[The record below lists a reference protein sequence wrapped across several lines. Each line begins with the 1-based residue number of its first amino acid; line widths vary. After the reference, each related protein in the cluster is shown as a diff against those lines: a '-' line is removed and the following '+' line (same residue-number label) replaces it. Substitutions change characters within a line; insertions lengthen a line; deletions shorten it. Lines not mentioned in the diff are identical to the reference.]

1 MSESKG
7 RPLIVRGA
15 RENNLRNLDIEIPRE
30 RLVVVTGVSGSGKS
44 TLAHQIICREGQRRF
59 VESLSPYA
67 RQYLGR
73 MDRPQVE
80 TVEGLSPTI
89 AIDQKTISRNPR
101 STVGTITEI
110 LDLMRLLYA
119 RLGTPHCPECGDL
132 IEGRSREQIV
142 LHAWHHHAGETVTV
156 CAPIVLERKGEY
168 RKELDELREQ
178 GFQRVRVD
186 GEILRLSEEI
196 VLARYERHTIEI
208 VLDRMKLIDGKRG
221 RFSESIEKALALGDG
236 LVDLVVDDE
245 GHLFSSRFGCTSCS
259 VTIPELEPRLFSF
272 NSPLGACERCD
283 GLGRRRSPT
292 EASLVRDDALSIDEG
307 ALQLRRQGKSIRGLG
322 IPWSLLEKALRDG
335 KIDSSKPWKKLTDRA
350 RKYLLQGS
358 ASVGAKGDW
367 AGLFQ
372 LAEVAYDLHGG
383 RELERWMPYAP
394 CRGCHGSRL
403 QPAAR
408 AVKFHEQ
415 GIDEVSALTVDSAL
429 QFFDALDLSEREKLI
444 GQSIFPEIA
453 SRLKFLQ
460 KVGLGYLAIDRS
472 ADTLSG
478 GEAQRIRLAS
488 QLGSGLRGVLY
499 VLDEPSIGLHASDN
513 NTMLEMLRGL
523 RDLGNSLL
531 VVEHDR
537 ETIESADHVVDIGP
551 GAGVQ
556 GGELT
561 GEGSVT
567 QLRRSAASV
576 TGQYLSGKAEIAVPE
591 ERRVSGESIHI
602 RGARMHNLKNID
614 VEIPLQSLVVVTG
627 VSGSGKSTL
636 IQGILQPALA
646 EYLELL
652 TEAPGDHDSVD
663 GLENIDK
670 LIRIDQ
676 SPIGRTPRSNSG
688 TYTKV
693 FDDIRELF
701 AKTPEARA
709 RGWKKGRFSFNV
721 KGGRCEAC
729 EGAGVTTI
737 GMQFMADIQV
747 VCEECHGTRFN
758 EETRTV
764 RWRGH
769 DISEVLALSIDE
781 ATKLFED
788 VPQVFNTLDT
798 LQKVGL
804 GYVSLGQPST
814 TLSGGEAQ
822 RVKLATELRKRSTGR
837 TLYILDEPTTGLHF
851 ADVQNLLSCLHALV
865 DRGNSVIV
873 IEHCMDV
880 IKQADHVIDLGPQ
893 GGAGGG
899 QVVCVG
905 TPEEIVEAGGL
916 TADALRSE
924 LDGNRAR
931 GRQKGKKRGSGK
943 GEPTDRFI
951 IEGARQNNLKDV
963 RLEIPAGQMTVI
975 TGPSGSGKST
985 LAFDILFSEG
995 QRRYLES
1002 LSTYARRFLGRMDR
1016 ANVDRV
1022 EGIAPAVAID
1032 QRNRGS
1038 NPRSTVATT
1047 TEIYD
1052 YLRIFFARAGNAHC
1066 IKCEAPLESATP
1078 ATASRKIMEV
1088 RGEEPTLLLAPLK
1101 SPFPEF
1107 DSLQREGFARVRLN
1121 GKSILRIDEA
1131 IGVEDEESLEQLD
1144 VVIDR
1149 VKPERSGRA
1158 RVSESVEECYRRG
1171 GDQMIVAD
1179 AKGKEVLRFTRH
1191 LSCPVG
1197 HMMLGEELSPR
1208 LFSFNHHSG
1217 ACSGC
1222 SGLGVLKQVD
1232 PGMLI
1237 TDPSKPLFNGAM
1249 DHRLGSWI
1257 GRRSSRVRK
1266 VIDAALLAHGY
1277 DPADPVSDLGEE
1289 GWRIILHG
1297 TGETSY
1303 PVTFRTRRGSGRL
1316 RRVTGSTWE
1325 GLIKRVSIWHQRA
1338 GSPRWRRA
1346 IEDHLAIRPCPDCHG
1361 GRLRA
1366 ELLAVR
1372 IGGLNISEV
1381 CQLNVSAA
1389 LDFFKNLKLKGHRK
1403 EVAEQIHRE
1412 VASRLS
1418 FLEKVGLGYL
1428 ALDRATES
1436 LSGGESQRIRL
1447 ATQIG
1452 NQLVGVLYVLD
1463 EPTIGLHPRDVE
1475 KLLDSLVSLKDQGNT
1490 LVVVEHDEKTMDRA
1504 DHIVDMGPG
1513 AGVGGG
1519 EVVAEGAPAAIRKN
1533 KKSLTGAYLSGREKV
1548 FEVSE
1553 RRSSDGGK
1561 LTIHGAKANNLK
1573 NLTVD
1578 IPTGVL
1584 TCVTGVS
1591 GSGKSSLIMD
1601 ILSRE
1606 LATQLAGARPASA
1619 EHDRIE
1625 GVDAFDG
1632 LGVIDQQPL
1641 GRTPASNAATYTGLM
1656 APLRGLYAKTAL
1668 ARMRGW
1674 GPGRFSFNVAGGRCE
1689 SCEGKGGVLIEMH
1702 FLSDVWVRC
1711 DDCLGKRF
1719 EPETLEVRWKGHSIA
1734 DVLEMDVQMARE
1746 VFSEVP
1752 ALATMLTALEDV
1764 GLGYLSLGQ
1773 SATTLS
1779 GGEAQRVKLASE
1791 LGRRSRGRKIYILDE
1806 PTTGLHFGDVRLLVK
1821 MLHKLVDRGDTVIV
1835 IEHDMDL
1842 VASADHV
1849 IDLGPD
1855 GGDAGGEVIVSGTP
1869 EEVAAVARSYTGQA
1883 LRGLV
1888 SASRTKKRRSVQR
1901 KSPTKKSTSRKS
1913 PR

>member
-1 MSESKG
+1 MKNHRG

-15 RENNLRNLDIEIPRE
+15 RENNLQNLDVDIPRE

-110 LDLMRLLYA
+110 LDLLRLLYA
-119 RLGTPHCPECGDL
+119 RLGTPHCPDCGGL

-142 LHAWHHHAGETVTV
+142 LHAWHHHGGETVTV

-178 GFQRVRVD
+178 GFQRVRID
-186 GEILRLSEEI
+186 GEILRLSDEI

-208 VLDRMKLIDGKRG
+208 VLDRMQLVDGKRG
-221 RFSESIEKALALGDG
+221 RFAEAVEKALLLGDG
-236 LVDLVVDDE
+236 LVDLVIGE
-245 GHLFSSRFGCTSCS
+245 EAHLFSSRFGCHQCS

-272 NSPLGACERCD
+272 NSPLGACDRCD

-292 EASLVRDDALSIDEG
+292 EASMLKDADLSISDG
-307 ALQLRRQGKSIRGLG
+307 ALLLRKQGKVIRGMG
-322 IPWSLLEKALRDG
+322 TPWADLEKALKDG
-335 KIDSSKPWKKLTDRA
+335 KVDSSRPWKKLTERA
-350 RKYLLQGS
+350 KRFVLEGAS
-358 ASVGAKGDW
+358 AVGAKGDW
-367 AGLFQ
+367 PGLFQ
-372 LAEVAYDLHGG
+372 LAEVSYDLHGG

-394 CRGCHGSRL
+394 CRGCNGSRL

-408 AVKFHEQ
+408 AVRFHDH
-415 GIDEVSALTVDSAL
+415 GIDQISAMTVDMAMEFFGQL
-429 QFFDALDLSEREKLI
+429 QLEAREELI
-444 GQSIFPEIA
+444 GQSIFPEIRA
-453 SRLKFLQ
+453 RLEFLE

-513 NTMLEMLRGL
+513 STMLEMLRGL
-523 RDLGNSLL
+523 RDKGNSLL

-551 GAGVQ
+551 GAGIH

-567 QLRRSAASV
+567 QLKKSPASV
-576 TGQYLSGKAEIAVPE
+576 TGKYLSGKAEISVPS
-591 ERRVSGESIHI
+591 ERRVSEDFLLI

-614 VEIPLQSLVVVTG
+614 VKIPLQSLVVITG

-636 IQGILQPALA
+636 IQGILQPALT
-646 EYLELL
+646 EHLELL
-652 TEAPGDHDSVD
+652 SEAPGDHDSIE
-663 GLENIDK
+663 GLDHIDK

-676 SPIGRTPRSNSG
+676 SPIGRTPRSNPG

-747 VCEECHGTRFN
+747 VCDECHGTRFN

-769 DISEVLALSIDE
+769 DVSEVLALSIDE

-788 VPQVFNTLDT
+788 VPQVFHTLDT

-822 RVKLATELRKRSTGR
+822 RVKLATELRKRSTGN

-851 ADVQNLLSCLHALV
+851 ADVENLLSCLHALV
-865 DRGNSVIV
+865 DRGNSVLV

-880 IKQADHVIDLGPQ
+880 IKQADHVIDLGPH

-899 QVVCVG
+899 QIVCVG
-905 TPEEIVEAGGL
+905 TPEEIAESEGL
-916 TADALRSE
+916 TGEALRPE
-924 LDGNRAR
+924 LSGDRKKSV
-931 GRQKGKKRGSGK
+931 QKGKKRGSGK
-943 GEPTDRFI
+943 GEPSDRFI

-963 RLEIPAGQMTVI
+963 RLEIPAGKMTVI

-1052 YLRIFFARAGNAHC
+1052 YLRIFFARAGSAHC
-1066 IKCEAPLESATP
+1066 VSCEEPLLSATP
-1078 ATASRKIMEV
+1078 ALASRKVMEL

-1101 SPFPEF
+1101 SPFPDLE
-1107 DSLQREGFARVRLN
+1107 SLQREGFAR
-1121 GKSILRIDEA
+1121 LRIDGEKVFRIDEVLDSYDAEA
-1131 IGVEDEESLEQLD
+1131 LSQLD

-1149 VKPERSGRA
+1149 VKPNRSGRA
-1158 RVSESVEECYRRG
+1158 RVSESIEECYRRG
-1171 GDQMIVAD
+1171 GDRMIVAD
-1179 AKGKEVLRFTRH
+1179 ADGAEVIQFTRH
-1191 LSCPVG
+1191 LSCPQG
-1197 HMMLGEELSPR
+1197 HMMMGEELTPR

-1217 ACSGC
+1217 ACQQC
-1222 SGLGVLKQVD
+1222 SGLGLLKQVD
-1232 PGMLI
+1232 PRMLI
-1237 TDPSKPLFNGAM
+1237 TDRDKPLFNGAM

-1257 GRRSSRVRK
+1257 GRKSSRVRK
-1266 VIDAALLAHGY
+1266 VIDAALLEHGY
-1277 DPADPVSDLGEE
+1277 DPSDPVRDLGDE
-1289 GWRIILHG
+1289 GWNIILHG
-1297 TGETSY
+1297 TGERSY

-1346 IEDHLAIRPCPDCHG
+1346 IEDHLAIRSCPSCHG
-1361 GRLRA
+1361 GRLKSA
-1366 ELLAVR
+1366 LLAVK

-1381 CQLNVSAA
+1381 CNLTVSDA
-1389 LDFFKNLKLKGHRK
+1389 LRFFSDLKLTGHRK

-1412 VASRLS
+1412 VASRLG
-1418 FLEKVGLGYL
+1418 FLERVGLGYL
-1428 ALDRATES
+1428 ALDRATET
-1436 LSGGESQRIRL
+1436 LSGGEAQRIRL

-1463 EPTIGLHPRDVE
+1463 EPTIGLHPRDVDR
-1475 KLLDSLVSLKDQGNT
+1475 LLDSLVALKDQGNT

-1519 EVVAEGAPAAIRKN
+1519 EVVAEGTPSAIRN
-1533 KKSLTGAYLSGREKV
+1533 NSQSLTGRFLCGTEKV
-1548 FEVSE
+1548 FETE
-1553 RRSSDGGK
+1553 GRRPLEGPP
-1561 LTIHGAKANNLK
+1561 LTIVGAKANNLK
-1573 NLTVD
+1573 NLTVE

-1606 LATQLAGARPASA
+1606 LATRLAGARPASA
-1619 EHDRIE
+1619 EHDRID
-1625 GVDAFDG
+1625 GVDHFDG

-1641 GRTPASNAATYTGLM
+1641 GRTPSSNAATYTGLM
-1656 APLRGLYAKTAL
+1656 APLRALYAKTQL

-1711 DDCLGKRF
+1711 DECHGKRY

-1734 DVLEMDVQMARE
+1734 DVLEMDVRMARE
-1746 VFSEVP
+1746 VFKDVP
-1752 ALATMLTALEDV
+1752 SVVTMLTALEEV

-1791 LGRRSRGRKIYILDE
+1791 LGRRSRGRKVYILDE

-1821 MLHKLVDRGDTVIV
+1821 MLHRLVDRGDTVIV

-1842 VASADHV
+1842 VASSDYV

-1855 GGDAGGEVIVSGTP
+1855 GGDAGGEIVIAGSP
-1869 EEVAAVARSYTGQA
+1869 EEVARCKKSCTGQA
-1883 LRGLV
+1883 LAPLLKKKPAR
-1888 SASRTKKRRSVQR
+1888 SAK
-1901 KSPTKKSTSRKS
+1901 KKSAGRSGK
-1913 PR
+1913 